1 MSCCVRFPSPPLGL
15 KMLLSKKLFEEQGLW
30 MSTVNCVLSPW
41 YCMISVDFLKLHF
54 SHLYMWDFTCTLYS
68 YLRLHEIMHENAL
81 AQITLRKYLLNEL
94 MNGQKEN
101 IYKIIETFTCGK
113 YLFKCLSKSK
123 WSSLYIEYNQA

>member
-1 MSCCVRFPSPPLGL
+1 
-15 KMLLSKKLFEEQGLW
+15 

-94 MNGQKEN
+94 MNG
-101 IYKIIETFTCGK
+101 
-113 YLFKCLSKSK
+113 
-123 WSSLYIEYNQA
+123 